1 MLPRTTGAIALHPT
15 GNAQGGQYF
24 YSLTTGRR
32 LRLNHLKVLPM
43 SADVVTRIHR
53 LSSAPSYNDAEDDE
67 EEKEDDDYNLAVDD
81 AKIAGVNNDD
91 DTIDDDDDDDS
102 DDDDALVALDD
113 GNNAELA
120 MDLELTMAPEP
131 NFDATDPD
139 TDATDEIDNARPG
152 ADKTT

>member
-1 MLPRTTGAIALHPT
+1 
-15 GNAQGGQYF
+15 
-24 YSLTTGRR
+24 
-32 LRLNHLKVLPM
+32 M

-152 ADKTT
+152 ADKTTWADRRNAEAHDAIDDKDNADIIDMDANIANAEGSGV